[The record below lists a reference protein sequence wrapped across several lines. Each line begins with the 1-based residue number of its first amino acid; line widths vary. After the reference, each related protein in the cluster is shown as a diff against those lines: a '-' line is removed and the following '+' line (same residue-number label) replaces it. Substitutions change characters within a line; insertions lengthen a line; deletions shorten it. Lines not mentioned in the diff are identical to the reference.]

1 MAIELVCSCGRV
13 VRCDQPPVGGQTR
26 CPACGA
32 VVSAGDYS
40 PAGAPAA
47 DSRATGTAPGDIG
60 GTGMSTVGTRLQK
73 NRRSRA
79 ELSPMTEPSRADTP
93 YLLLWSI
100 GVLAFVLCTVAFVL
114 WGITGTRT
122 LFDMMIALCT

>member
-1 MAIELVCSCGRV
+1 
-13 VRCDQPPVGGQTR
+13 
-26 CPACGA
+26 
-32 VVSAGDYS
+32 
-40 PAGAPAA
+40 
-47 DSRATGTAPGDIG
+47 
-60 GTGMSTVGTRLQK
+60 MSTVGTRLQK
-73 NRRSRA
+73 NRRSSA
-79 ELSPMTEPSRADTP
+79 ELSPKTEPSRADTP

>member
-1 MAIELVCSCGRV
+1 
-13 VRCDQPPVGGQTR
+13 
-26 CPACGA
+26 
-32 VVSAGDYS
+32 
-40 PAGAPAA
+40 
-47 DSRATGTAPGDIG
+47 
-60 GTGMSTVGTRLQK
+60 
-73 NRRSRA
+73 
-79 ELSPMTEPSRADTP
+79 MTEPSRADTP